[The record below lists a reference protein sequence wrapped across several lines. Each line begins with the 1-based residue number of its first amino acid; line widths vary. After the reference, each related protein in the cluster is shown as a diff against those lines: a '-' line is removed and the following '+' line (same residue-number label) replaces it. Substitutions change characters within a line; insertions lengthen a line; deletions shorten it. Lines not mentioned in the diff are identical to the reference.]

1 MFLMFKFT
9 SLSFNQMGPTIPLTR
24 GTRPAGS
31 ASQAMEECWEDLHL
45 TCHSLE
51 TTATCTH
58 TTAWWESVGSDQ
70 YILPC
75 SITYIKLKKFLFL
88 LSVSELPATLVSP
101 TDISASLPPMSSF
114 HRGKCQHLTLRHR
127 ISHPA
132 SQHRRGSY
140 GYVVCAHHIC
150 SVVLDLLV
158 ILRPT
163 HNLCIWKTSFYRVI
177 MER

>member
-75 SITYIKLKKFLFL
+75 SITYIQLKK
-88 LSVSELPATLVSP
+88 VPLPLVCLRTTRHTRCRPQTSALACHPCPASTAAVPAPHPSSP
-101 TDISASLPPMSSF
+101 
-114 HRGKCQHLTLRHR
+114 HLTPRQSTPQRELWVCCLRTPH
-127 ISHPA
+127 
-132 SQHRRGSY
+132 
-140 GYVVCAHHIC
+140 
-150 SVVLDLLV
+150 L
-158 ILRPT
+158 
-163 HNLCIWKTSFYRVI
+163 
-177 MER
+177 

>member
-24 GTRPAGS
+24 GTRPVGS

-75 SITYIKLKKFLFL
+75 SITIYTTKKSSSSSC
-88 LSVSELPATLVSP
+88 LSQNYPPHSVSP

-114 HRGKCQHLTLRHR
+114 HRGSASTSPFVTA
-127 ISHPA
+127 SHTPPVNTA
-132 SQHRRGSY
+132 EGVMGMLS
-140 GYVVCAHHIC
+140 AHTTF
-150 SVVLDLLV
+150 VVLFL
-158 ILRPT
+158 I
-163 HNLCIWKTSFYRVI
+163 Y
-177 MER
+177 